1 VIENKF
7 FKHHYS
13 FFTQIE
19 FLLHIMNLNI
29 KKFNLNGSLRNI
41 NNKKKKSLATAEQN
55 SRTDLN
61 KKINIKESDKALINP
76 KKK

>member
-1 VIENKF
+1 
-7 FKHHYS
+7 
-13 FFTQIE
+13 
-19 FLLHIMNLNI
+19 MNLNI